1 MTTICQSQPLS
12 TLVILPAVAC
22 FDPLCIPPLVHSIHS
37 DFITLSSLF
46 NECVRIASIA
56 LQFNRNFNKGFFT
69 MANDTVQIRVTREL
83 KEQAESVFKAM
94 GLKTSEAIRLFLQQ
108 VVNSGGLPFQ
118 PTAKQPNAETLEAME
133 EIANGGGERFKNTD
147 DLFKSWDEK

>member
-1 MTTICQSQPLS
+1 
-12 TLVILPAVAC
+12 
-22 FDPLCIPPLVHSIHS
+22 
-37 DFITLSSLF
+37 
-46 NECVRIASIA
+46 
-56 LQFNRNFNKGFFT
+56 